1 MHNPKVIC
9 FGDWFSQN
17 LLGVNE
23 QMDGSI
29 N

>member
-1 MHNPKVIC
+1 MHNPKVID
-9 FGDWFSQN
+9 FGNWFSQN
-17 LLGVNE
+17 SLGVNE